1 MIGTA
6 TIEQYDKESVLIWN
20 FYPEE
25 LNTMHLLGVRTIGDL
40 LRRYDEIDRLT
51 SHKLFEHLPFITDEA
66 KRLGFIKD

>member
-25 LNTMHLLGVRTIGDL
+25 LNTMHLLEVRTIGDL
-40 LRRYDEIDRLT
+40 IRRYDEIDKAT
-51 SHKLFEHLPFITDEA
+51 SHKLFERLQFITDEA
-66 KRLGFIKD
+66 KRLGFI

>member
-1 MIGTA
+1 MTMKGTA
-6 TIEQYDKESVLIWN
+6 TIEQYDHESVLMWN

-51 SHKLFEHLPFITDEA
+51 NHKLFESLPFITDEA
-66 KRLGFIKD
+66 KRLGFL

>member
-25 LNTMHLLGVRTIGDL
+25 LNTMRLLGVRTIGDL
-40 LRRYDEIDRLT
+40 LSRYGEIDRLT
-51 SHKLFEHLPFITDEA
+51 NHKLFDRLQFITDEA
-66 KRLGFIKD
+66 KRLGLIKN